1 MYSLWDSAS
10 AVPRYLPHPLREG
23 YVTFTCNVDGATVS
37 LDGTP
42 AGTIS
47 GGFLDV
53 PDGNLYSTY
62 TVTRDG
68 YYYKSGSLSFVPGGP
83 ANIEILVTLSPKPTG
98 SGKGWFTVHSNI
110 DGASVAFDGVT
121 KGTITS
127 GIFTLEISTT
137 GTPFTSYTVS
147 RSGYVTYAGSISRM
161 PASDQTID
169 LYATLN
175 PVPTATT
182 PPTTIPT
189 TMLTPI
195 GGDAGWYTVPVM

>member
-1 MYSLWDSAS
+1 MDIITSPAVSAS
-10 AVPRYLPHPLREG
+10 FPGDRQISRSWSHSVQNPL
-23 YVTFTCNVDGATVS
+23 VAAKDGS
-37 LDGTP
+37 Q
-42 AGTIS
+42 
-47 GGFLDV
+47 
-53 PDGNLYSTY
+53 
-62 TVTRDG
+62 
-68 YYYKSGSLSFVPGGP
+68 
-83 ANIEILVTLSPKPTG
+83 
-98 SGKGWFTVHSNI
+98 FTVHSNI